1 MYTLHFYA
9 ATHTDA
15 LRDTMTAAIDA
26 GLPVFVTE
34 YGICDASGSGG
45 IDEAQADAW
54 IQVMDEYKVSC
65 VAWNLSNKEET
76 SAIFR
81 SSVDKVSGFAQ
92 EDLSESGSW
101 LYQMLTKQKEEGS
114 L

>member
-1 MYTLHFYA
+1 
-9 ATHTDA
+9 
-15 LRDTMTAAIDA
+15 
-26 GLPVFVTE
+26 
-34 YGICDASGSGG
+34 
-45 IDEAQADAW
+45 
-54 IQVMDEYKVSC
+54 MDEYKVSC

-81 SSVDKVSGFAQ
+81 SSVDKVSGFTQ